1 MARRYRNP
9 KSSSPGTGEKVVGR
23 VLPSLA
29 TAEQIA
35 EVLQV
40 SARTVHLWAAAET
53 IPTALRQGK
62 IVRFHPPAVA
72 AALGINL
79 PEFGTSIGGGCSPE
93 MANTAEAAEIHKTRL
108 NSTRDAPAAVEGC

>member
-1 MARRYRNP
+1 MRRHHRHP
-9 KSSSPGTGEKVVGR
+9 TKSSSSVSGAGVSVR

-40 SARTVHLWAAAET
+40 SSRTVHLWAAAET
-53 IPTALRQGK
+53 IPTALRCGK
-62 IVRFHPPAVA
+62 VVRFNPPAVG

-79 PEFGTSIGGGCSPE
+79 PEFGTNSGEGGTP
-93 MANTAEAAEIHKTRL
+93 
-108 NSTRDAPAAVEGC
+108 

>member
-1 MARRYRNP
+1 MRRKHRHFT
-9 KSSSPGTGEKVVGR
+9 KSSSPVSGVEAGVR

-40 SARTVHLWAAAET
+40 SSRTVHLWAAAET
-53 IPTALRQGK
+53 IPTALRCGK
-62 IVRFHPPAVA
+62 VVRFNPPAVA

-79 PEFGTSIGGGCSPE
+79 PEFGVKSGEAISPHQPQTN
-93 MANTAEAAEIHKTRL
+93 AQK
-108 NSTRDAPAAVEGC
+108 

>member
-1 MARRYRNP
+1 MEVFQGISPSAMRRHHRHST
-9 KSSSPGTGEKVVGR
+9 KSSTPVTGAGAEVR

-40 SARTVHLWAAAET
+40 TGRTVHLWAAAET
-53 IPTALRQGK
+53 IPTALRCGK
-62 IVRFHPPAVA
+62 VVRFNPPAVA

-79 PEFGTSIGGGCSPE
+79 PEFGVNNEGGGTP
-93 MANTAEAAEIHKTRL
+93 
-108 NSTRDAPAAVEGC
+108 